1 MKNCHF
7 LLKTFRYKI
16 TPLSKPYKN
25 VFFHEYFIQYS
36 LTLQNINKR
45 VELSYDAD
53 ISDRE
58 KTEERTS
65 L

>member
-16 TPLSKPYKN
+16 TPQSKPYKN

-53 ISDRE
+53 ISD
-58 KTEERTS
+58 
-65 L
+65 